1 MQSGYSMEKPPHGNG
16 GDTTGFPSIN
26 FLMSN
31 WSKAVRKS
39 NVYTKKDL
47 IADVAGTTKTSK
59 RKSRVMVNAFMDTV
73 KEAMK
78 KNDKVA
84 LVGFGTFGVKERKA
98 RKGVNPKTLKAIT
111 IPKKKA
117 VFFKPGKELRDAV
130 AKK

>member
-1 MQSGYSMEKPPHGNG
+1 MRSDYNATRFYQNVLYYVCTFPVAGKSAIKDKK
-16 GDTTGFPSIN
+16 GDRMNKGELVARIADMTK
-26 FLMSN
+26 M
-31 WSKAVRKS
+31 
-39 NVYTKKDL
+39 TKKE
-47 IADVAGTTKTSK
+47 SE
-59 RKSRVMVNAFMDTV
+59 VMVNAFMDAV

-117 VFFKPGKELRDAV
+117 PFFKPGKALKDAI

>member
-1 MQSGYSMEKPPHGNG
+1 MNKGELVARIAEMTK
-16 GDTTGFPSIN
+16 
-26 FLMSN
+26 M
-31 WSKAVRKS
+31 
-39 NVYTKKDL
+39 TKKE
-47 IADVAGTTKTSK
+47 SE
-59 RKSRVMVNAFMDTV
+59 VMVNAFMDAV

-117 VFFKPGKELRDAV
+117 PFFKPGKALKDAN

>member
-1 MQSGYSMEKPPHGNG
+1 MKSDYNATQFYQNVLYYVRTFPVAGKSAIKDKK
-16 GDTTGFPSIN
+16 GDRMNKGELVARIADMTK
-26 FLMSN
+26 M
-31 WSKAVRKS
+31 
-39 NVYTKKDL
+39 TKKE
-47 IADVAGTTKTSK
+47 SE
-59 RKSRVMVNAFMDTV
+59 VMVNAFMDAV

-117 VFFKPGKELRDAV
+117 PFFKAGKALKDAI